1 LKRTRH
7 ITLLAM
13 TACLLAVI
21 VSSLAGAQT
30 ALAGERTYM
39 ELILDSSISM
49 STRVEGWKSRM
60 DVAKAVMEQL
70 IRDLPEDPN
79 LMVALRIYGAEL
91 RPNLTPCEDTVL
103 VQPFAPVAKARQNM
117 IDQVKSMKARGMTP
131 IALSLEQAARDFPDR
146 NARNIIVLI
155 TDGEESCGGDPC
167 AVSARL
173 QADGFVMKPYVVGFA
188 LTEKQAAL
196 VRCIGDYYSA
206 SDTASLRQVLAT
218 IMARAVAPAQIEV
231 QAWAGTAN
239 VTRQAEIEIVKST
252 GEIVQSTR
260 TAQDPPVVR
269 AQVDEGQYIVRGRL
283 LVGSQILTAQAAGI
297 GAKPGQTSVVR
308 LDFGPLDGRVRV
320 TAKASGQDVSDR
332 VDIRVLEA
340 GRAVAA
346 GWAGIPPTATLPAGD
361 YTVIVTHR
369 QYPELTGQAT
379 ATVQTGRDTYVDV
392 NLGELPATLEVTVTY
407 RGTVVSN
414 LCQLSVLAPGQ
425 AAQLVRNTTDG
436 RVFRWTSTPGTYD
449 LNVMYRD
456 VVAVEKA
463 VPGVRLAGGRT
474 ASITVTLDDLLGA
487 LRARVVAGGRD
498 VTADSKV
505 IAAGRDGKI
514 ELPFVGGMRQAL
526 VASGVYAVSA
536 IYRDTESDMHEAYV
550 KPGETTDLTIEVKLP
565 GRIAIIPT
573 IEGKT
578 MRPDRLR
585 AWAYLDGASV
595 GNPVVQSDR
604 VEIVVPEGKYNVVG
618 EISEP
623 FAQRREAPGVQVRA
637 GETVQVR
644 MNFDPA
650 GLLRVKL
657 ISDGKPFTQA
667 GVGLHPNGGDDWN
680 WMDEVTKGVWEVKV
694 PEGTHDIVIYPKI
707 SGMSEKRVTGIEVP
721 GGSTV
726 EKTITLGGTGLLRIK
741 LVSDGKPFTQ
751 AGVGVHF
758 DGGDDWNWMDELAKG
773 VWELRV
779 PEGTHDILIYPR
791 ISGMNEKRVTGIEVP
806 GGSTVERTITL
817 GGTGLLRIKLVS
829 DGKPFTQAGVA
840 VYFDGGDDWNWMDEP
855 AKGVWE
861 MKVPEGTH
869 DIVIH
874 SKVGGMNE
882 KRVTGIEV
890 PGGSTVERT
899 ITLGGTGLLR
909 IKLVSDGK
917 PFTQAGVAVYFDGGD
932 DWDWMDELAKGVWEM
947 KVPEGTHDIVIE
959 PRLEGMRSQ
968 RVSGIQVPGG
978 STIEK
983 TITVGALGLLRVRLT
998 ADGRSFN
1005 KAAVQVYDDYG
1016 DYLLDLTRVAGGT
1029 FEARLPG
1036 GTYRIVVEPDSD
1048 SYDVE
1053 FIDGIEL
1060 EDGQT
1065 VELSVTLREF

>member
-1 LKRTRH
+1 MKRTRH
-7 ITLLAM
+7 IALLAL

-21 VSSLAGAQT
+21 VSSFAGAQT
-30 ALAGERTYM
+30 TLAGEKTYI

-49 STRVEGWKSRM
+49 SAFVEGWKSRM

-70 IRDLPEDPN
+70 IRDLPDDPN

-103 VQPFAPVAKARQNM
+103 VQPFAPVAKARRNM

-131 IALSLEQAARDFPDR
+131 IALSLEQAAKDFPDKA
-146 NARNIIVLI
+146 ARNIIVLI

-167 AVSARL
+167 AVSAKL

-188 LTEKQAAL
+188 LKPQEVEK
-196 VRCIGDYYSA
+196 VRCIGEYYTA
-206 SDTASLRQVLAT
+206 SDTASLRQALAT

-231 QAWAGTAN
+231 QAWAGPTN

-252 GEIVQSTR
+252 GEVVQSTR

-297 GAKPGQTSVVR
+297 IAKPGQTSVVR

-320 TAKASGQDVSDR
+320 TARASGQDVSDR

-340 GRAVAA
+340 GRTVAA

-361 YTVIVTHR
+361 YTIVVTHR
-369 QYPELTGQAT
+369 QYPELTRTAT

-392 NLGELPATLEVTVTY
+392 DLGELPAALEVAVTY
-407 RGTVVSN
+407 RGAVISN

-425 AAQLVRNTTDG
+425 ATQVIRNTADG
-436 RVFRWTSTPGTYD
+436 RVFRWTSTPGVYD

-456 VVAVEKA
+456 AVTAEKA
-463 VPGVRLAGGRT
+463 VRGVQLAGGRT
-474 ASITVTLDDLLGA
+474 TSITVNLDDLLGA
-487 LRARVVAGGRD
+487 LRVRVVAGGRD
-498 VTADSKV
+498 VTSDSKV
-505 IAAGRDGKI
+505 VAAGRDGKI
-514 ELPFVGGMRQAL
+514 ELPLAGGMRQAL
-526 VASGVYAVSA
+526 VTPGVYAVSA

-550 KPGETTDLTIEVKLP
+550 RPGENTDLTIEVKLP

-573 IEGKT
+573 VEGKP

-595 GNPVVQSDR
+595 GSTVAQSDR

-623 FAQRREAPGVQVRA
+623 FAQRRESPGVEVRP
-637 GETVQVR
+637 GETVQIK

-657 ISDGKPFTQA
+657 ISDGKPFTEA
-667 GVGLHPNGGDDWN
+667 GVA
-680 WMDEVTKGVWEVKV
+680 M
-694 PEGTHDIVIYPKI
+694 Y
-707 SGMSEKRVTGIEVP
+707 
-721 GGSTV
+721 
-726 EKTITLGGTGLLRIK
+726 
-741 LVSDGKPFTQ
+741 
-751 AGVGVHF
+751 F
-758 DGGDDWNWMDELAKG
+758 DGGDDWNWMDEASRG
-773 VWELRV
+773 VWEMKV
-779 PEGTHDILIYPR
+779 PEGTHDIVIHPR
-791 ISGMNEKRVTGIEVP
+791 VSGMNEKRVTGIEVP

-829 DGKPFTQAGVA
+829 DGKPFTEAEVA
-840 VYFDGGDDWNWMDEP
+840 VHFEGGDDWNWMDGVTR
-855 AKGVWE
+855 GVWE

-874 SKVGGMNE
+874 PRVSGMNE
-882 KRVTGIEV
+882 TRVTGIEV
-890 PGGSTVERT
+890 PGGSTVE
-899 ITLGGTGLLR
+899 
-909 IKLVSDGK
+909 
-917 PFTQAGVAVYFDGGD
+917 
-932 DWDWMDELAKGVWEM
+932 
-947 KVPEGTHDIVIE
+947 
-959 PRLEGMRSQ
+959 
-968 RVSGIQVPGG
+968 
-978 STIEK
+978 K
-983 TITVGALGLLRVRLT
+983 TITIGSLGLLRVRLI
-998 ADGRSFN
+998 ADGKPFN
-1005 KAAVQVYDDYG
+1005 KARIEVYDDYD
-1016 DYLLDLTRVAGGT
+1016 DYVTDLTRVVGGT

-1036 GTYRIVVEPDSD
+1036 GMYRIVVEPDSD

-1053 FIDGIEL
+1053 FIDDIEL
-1060 EDGQT
+1060 EDGRT

>member
-1 LKRTRH
+1 MRRARYVA
-7 ITLLAM
+7 LLALA
-13 TACLLAVI
+13 ACLLAAI
-21 VSSLAGAQT
+21 VSSHAGAQ
-30 ALAGERTYM
+30 APMAGEKTYI

-49 STRVEGWKSRM
+49 STFVEGWKSRM

-70 IRDLPEDPN
+70 IRDLPDDPN

-91 RPNLTPCEDTVL
+91 RSNLTPCEDTVL
-103 VQPFAPVAKARQNM
+103 VQPFAPVAKARKNM
-117 IDQVKSMKARGMTP
+117 IDQVKAMKARGMTP
-131 IALSLEQAARDFPDR
+131 IALSLEQAAKDFPDKA
-146 NARNIIVLI
+146 ARNIIVLV

-167 AVSARL
+167 AVSAKL
-173 QADGFVMKPYVVGFA
+173 QASGFVMKPYVVGFA

-196 VRCIGDYYSA
+196 VRCIGEYYSA
-206 SDTASLRQVLAT
+206 SDTASLRQALST

-231 QAWAGTAN
+231 QAWAGATN

-260 TAQDPPVVR
+260 TAQDPPIVR

-297 GAKPGQTSVVR
+297 VAKPGQTSVVR

-320 TAKASGQDVSDR
+320 TARASGQDVSDR
-332 VDIRVLEA
+332 IDIRVLEA
-340 GRAVAA
+340 GRTVAV
-346 GWAGIPPTATLPAGD
+346 GWAGIPPTATLPAG
-361 YTVIVTHR
+361 YYAVVVTHQ
-369 QYPELTGQAT
+369 QYPELSRTAT

-392 NLGELPATLEVTVTY
+392 DLGELPATLEVTVTH

-425 AAQLVRNTTDG
+425 AAQVIRNTADG
-436 RVFRWTSTPGTYD
+436 RVFRWTSIPGVYD

-463 VPGVRLAGGRT
+463 VPGVQLVGGRT
-474 ASITVTLDDLLGA
+474 TSITVSLDDLLGA
-487 LRARVVAGGRD
+487 LRVRVVAGGRD

-505 IAAGRDGKI
+505 IAAGRDGRV
-514 ELPFVGGMRQAL
+514 ELPFAGGMRQAL
-526 VASGVYAVSA
+526 VTPGVYAVSA
-536 IYRDTESDMHEAYV
+536 VYRDTESDMHEAYV
-550 KPGETTDLTIEVKLP
+550 KPGETTDLTIDVRLP

-573 IEGKT
+573 IEGKP

-595 GNPVVQSDR
+595 GNTVVQSDG
-604 VEIVVPEGKYNVVG
+604 VEIVVPEGKYNVIG

-637 GETVQVR
+637 GETVQIK

-657 ISDGKPFTQA
+657 ISDGKPFTEA

-680 WMDEVTKGVWEVKV
+680 WMDEVTRGVWEMKV
-694 PEGTHDIVIYPKI
+694 PEGTHDIVIHPRV
-707 SGMSEKRVTGIEVP
+707 SGMNDKRVTGIEVP

-741 LVSDGKPFTQ
+741 LVSDGKPFTEVSV
-751 AGVGVHF
+751 AVYF
-758 DGGDDWNWMDELAKG
+758 DGGDDWNWMDEVSRG
-773 VWELRV
+773 VWEMKV
-779 PEGTHDILIYPR
+779 PEGTHDIVIHPR
-791 ISGMNEKRVTGIEVP
+791 ISGMNDKRVTGIQVA
-806 GGSTVERTITL
+806 GGSTVEKTITL

-829 DGKPFTQAGVA
+829 DGKPFTEASVA
-840 VYFDGGDDWNWMDEP
+840 VYFDGGDDWNWMDE
-855 AKGVWE
+855 
-861 MKVPEGTH
+861 
-869 DIVIH
+869 
-874 SKVGGMNE
+874 
-882 KRVTGIEV
+882 
-890 PGGSTVERT
+890 
-899 ITLGGTGLLR
+899 
-909 IKLVSDGK
+909 VSR
-917 PFTQAGVAVYFDGGD
+917 
-932 DWDWMDELAKGVWEM
+932 GVWEM

-959 PRLEGMRSQ
+959 PGVDGMRSQ
-968 RVSGIQVPGG
+968 RVQGIEVAGG
-978 STIEK
+978 STVEK
-983 TITVGALGLLRVRLT
+983 TVTIGAFGLLRVKLT
-998 ADGRSFN
+998 AGGRPFN
-1005 KAAVQVYDDYG
+1005 KARLEVYDDYG
-1016 DYLLDLTRVAGGT
+1016 DYVMDLTRVAGGT
-1029 FEARLPG
+1029 FEARLLG
-1036 GTYRIVVEPDSD
+1036 GTYRIVVEPDDSD

-1060 EDGQT
+1060 EDGKT